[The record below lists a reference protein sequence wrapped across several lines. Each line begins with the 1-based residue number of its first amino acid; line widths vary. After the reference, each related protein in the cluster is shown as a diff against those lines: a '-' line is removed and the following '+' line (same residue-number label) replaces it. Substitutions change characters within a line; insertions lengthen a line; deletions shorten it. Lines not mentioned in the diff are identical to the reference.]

1 MYVLRFRLTGLM
13 AATLLVGAGPAT
25 AQRVSLNVPVKVP
38 VKSAA
43 FQAASAVPHPSN
55 EQHCEEIARLNL
67 PRITIRSATVVQAG
81 PFRLPS
87 ARPDATPFN
96 VPEFCRV
103 VAVVR
108 PELDFEIWLPE
119 KWNRKYQAVGNGGLA
134 GTFPFNAMVDPLERG
149 YAISSTNTGHVNA
162 NGGDATWALG
172 HMDRVINY
180 GQRGVHEMA
189 LASKAIIQVY
199 YGRTPTHSY
208 FNGCSYGGKQALTE
222 VQKYPD
228 DFDGVI
234 AGDPATW
241 TSRHYTASHMWVT
254 QALEGDSWIPPAKVQ
269 VLADAVNAACD
280 ALDGIRDGVLN
291 DPRRCHF
298 DPASIL
304 CKAGEAPTGA
314 GSNCLTSSQVEAVKK
329 IWDGPRDADG
339 QLLYPGIERG
349 GEAGPTG
356 WTQWVTG
363 KAPREGGHTGL
374 GLPFMKYIVYENP
387 EWDFRTFRY
396 TSTNGL
402 ESDVDYVE
410 DKVGRIFDAI
420 DPDLRPFRA
429 HGGKLI
435 QYHGWSDPDIPPEN
449 SINYYESAVRAVS
462 GTRPD
467 ALRDTKSFY
476 RLFMVPGMNHC
487 GGGPGTSRFDVLSAL
502 EQWVEH
508 DKAPEQIVASHATN
522 GQVDRTRPLCA
533 YPMEAKYKGTG
544 STDDAANFT
553 CAVP

>member
-1 MYVLRFRLTGLM
+1 MMHGLRFGLLSGLFTLILGAALPMM
-13 AATLLVGAGPAT
+13 AQSAASQGASQGTAT
-25 AQRVSLNVPVKVP
+25 A
-38 VKSAA
+38 
-43 FQAASAVPHPSN
+43 HPSA
-55 EQHCEEIARLNL
+55 EQHCEEVARLNL
-67 PRITIRSATVVQAG
+67 PRIAIRSAIMVQAG
-81 PFRLPS
+81 PFRLPN

-134 GTFPFNAMVDPLERG
+134 GTFPFNGMVDPLERG
-149 YAISSTNTGHVNA
+149 YAISGTNTGHVNL

-172 HMDRVINY
+172 HMDRIINY

-189 LASKAIIQVY
+189 LASKAIIQTY
-199 YGRTPTHSY
+199 YGRMPAHSY

-234 AGDPATW
+234 AGDPANW
-241 TSRHYTASHMWVT
+241 TTRHYTASHMWVT
-254 QALEGDSWIPPAKVQ
+254 QALEGDGWLPPVKVQ
-269 VLADAVNAACD
+269 ALADEVNAACD

-298 DPASIL
+298 DPGSIQ
-304 CKAGEAPTGA
+304 CKSGEAPTG
-314 GSNCLTSSQVEAVKK
+314 STCLTAAQVEAVKK
-329 IWDGPRDADG
+329 IWNGPRDADG

-349 GEAGPTG
+349 GEAGATG
-356 WTQWVTG
+356 WVQWVTG
-363 KAPREGGHTGL
+363 KEPGSGGHTGL

-387 EWDFRTFRY
+387 EWDFHTFRY
-396 TSTNGL
+396 TSTAGL
-402 ESDVDYVE
+402 ESDVEYVE

-429 HGGKLI
+429 RGGKLI
-435 QYHGWSDPDIPPEN
+435 QYHGWSDPDIPPMN
-449 SINYYESAVRAVS
+449 SINYYETVVRAVS
-462 GTRPD
+462 GARPD
-467 ALRDTKSFY
+467 ALHDTKEFY

-487 GGGPGTSRFDVLSAL
+487 GGGPGTSRFDVLSTL

-508 DKAPEQIVASHATN
+508 EKAPEQIVASHATN
-522 GQVDRTRPLCA
+522 GQVDRTRPLCP
-533 YPMEAKYKGTG
+533 YPMEAKYKGSG
-544 STDDAANFT
+544 STDEAANFT
-553 CAVP
+553 CALP

>member
-13 AATLLVGAGPAT
+13 AATLLMGAIPAM
-25 AQRVSLNVPVKVP
+25 AQRVPVKVP

-43 FQAASAVPHPSN
+43 FQAASTAPHPSS

-67 PRITIRSATVVQAG
+67 PRIAIRSATVVQAG
-81 PFRLPS
+81 PFRLPN
-87 ARPDATPFN
+87 AGPNATPFN

-234 AGDPATW
+234 AGDPANW
-241 TSRHYTASHMWVT
+241 TTRHYTASHMWVT

-298 DPASIL
+298 DPASIQ

-314 GSNCLTSSQVEAVKK
+314 GSNCLTASQVDAVKK

-387 EWDFRTFRY
+387 EWDFHTFRY

-420 DPDLRPFRA
+420 DPDIRPFRA